1 MFKNKQKHF
10 LISVLLMILFL
21 AASGTAF
28 SADLNETS
36 EVPEVSVCKDNLENS
51 QNDVVGS
58 SEITL
63 NGGKFSDIQKAI
75 DNVGDG
81 GTIHL
86 NGYYSAQNNDSVI
99 YVNKNIRIAGG
110 LDTVLDGKN
119 ISCIFS
125 IQKTGSNCQISNL
138 KFVNGMD
145 VHGGA
150 MIILGKNVVV
160 ENSVFENNYANHSGG
175 AIYVLSIFNDSG
187 RYPEE
192 GENLIIKNCN
202 FTNNFAQ
209 VAAGA
214 IGVYGNN
221 TQVIGCNFVSNKVK
235 PATNHKS
242 YGGAIQIGR
251 DEYNL
256 CSYVVNCNFM
266 GNEAIAHDLNNS
278 HGGAGCVRAGITY
291 QNCKFINNSADQG
304 GALTYHASGI
314 IEDCVFINNSAK
326 LYGGA
331 LSTGYMDMDMD
342 LKVIN
347 CNFEQNNAP
356 YGGAVQLKGK
366 NIEIQNSVFNKNTA
380 AVNGGA
386 INIVAKTVAIGD
398 TEFNKN
404 TAHVNGGAIYIN
416 GNKTVIEDSSFMANE
431 AIPDVEK
438 LDDGLGGAI
447 YINSSSATIN
457 KNIFNNNV
465 ARNGSAIYYD
475 KSGLNCIISDN
486 AMAENQAWVYAL
498 PVYAKSIY
506 YGEDCEVSATLFG
519 GNNIAK
525 YNDLFVSN
533 AIYNNAKQDK
543 IKVNGETP
551 ILGAVDN
558 GKLYQ
563 DSREYNMDIL
573 LTVTHE
579 DGSVAFNKTLKSD
592 FKGQVSNILKN
603 LKPGR
608 YKISA
613 THFEDTYYKYIANVT
628 YFSVFPKA
636 DLQLNKSSNLIDANY
651 GDIVIWTLKITNNGP
666 NVGTGIRLKDLI
678 SDGLIILSC
687 DDENYDKKTG
697 ILNIDSLNIGE
708 SKIINIKTLVNKTGT
723 FINEASVSG
732 NEYDWDLKNNNDSAG
747 INVNPSADLAVEI
760 LVNDTN
766 PKFNSLVKWTLRV
779 NNNGPDEATGVVVVC
794 DLLSKDLIYL
804 SSTGN
809 YDVKSGLWNIGTL
822 EMGKSVS
829 IDIVTLV
836 NKTGKITND
845 ANVSG
850 REYDWNLS
858 NNYDNKSIDVDV
870 CADLAIEKLVN
881 DTAPKFNSL
890 VEWTLRV
897 TNNGPDTATGVVVCD
912 ILPEGLISID
922 KSFNGTWNVGKLL
935 NNQTKELTII
945 CLVNKTGKLVN
956 IADIA
961 GNEYDCN
968 LTNNIINKS
977 IEVASSADL
986 FVKKYVNNTAPDFG
1000 EIIKWSVVVSNN
1012 GPDIAT
1018 NVQVNDLLDDG
1029 LIFVKSSSTKGS
1041 YDAKSGIWAVDSL
1054 APETDETLNIYCKVN
1069 KIGKILNF
1077 VSVNSTQY
1085 DWNESNNHDNESV
1098 NAVKIAD
1105 LSVIKLINNSNPNYN
1120 DLIKWTIIVSNNGP
1134 NMATGV
1140 IVNDLLPKSVEYISS
1155 YLSKGFYNPVNGI
1168 WDVGN
1173 LNAGEKLQ
1181 LNIVSKIVKT
1191 GDITNVVN
1199 VKGNEKDSNLTNN
1212 HFEKSVHVKA
1222 AADLSIEKS
1231 VSKQEVNIN
1240 DLIEYVIEIINNGP
1254 DSAENIKVSELLNPN
1269 LKVISFESTKGNFN
1283 NTNNVL
1289 TIDSL
1294 VDGEKVRLTIN
1305 AAANVCGNFEN
1316 KVAVSSDT
1324 FDYDKSNNH
1333 DGASVFVSENTTEK
1347 IENPVNDTYLLVLAK
1362 NSLQKSMISKL
1373 ENLTHLQSLT
1383 SIELPKTG
1391 LPIVLLLLVSMISI
1405 GFLPIKI
1412 SKKR

>member
-21 AASGTAF
+21 SASGTAF

-266 GNEAIAHDLNNS
+266 SNEAIAHDLNNS

-380 AVNGGA
+380 TVNGGA
-386 INIVAKTVAIGD
+386 INIVAKTVAIGG

-431 AIPDVEK
+431 AIPDVKK

-498 PVYAKSIY
+498 PIYAKSIY

-636 DLQLNKSSNLIDANY
+636 DLQLNKSSNLINANY

-678 SDGLIILSC
+678 PDGLIILSC
-687 DDENYDKKTG
+687 DDENYNKKTG
-697 ILNIDSLNIGE
+697 ILNIDSLNMGE

-779 NNNGPDEATGVVVVC
+779 TNNGPDEATGVVVC

-809 YDVKSGLWNIGTL
+809 YDLKSGLWNIETL
-822 EMGKSVS
+822 ESGKSVS

-836 NKTGKITND
+836 NKTGKIAND
-845 ANVSG
+845 ASVSG
-850 REYDWNLS
+850 KEYDWNLS
-858 NNYDNKSIDVDV
+858 NNYDNKSIAVDV
-870 CADLAIEKLVN
+870 CADLAIKKLVN
-881 DTAPKFNSL
+881 DTNPKFNSL

-968 LTNNIINKS
+968 LTNNIVNKS
-977 IEVASSADL
+977 IEVAQSADL
-986 FVKKYVNNTAPDFG
+986 FVKKYVNNTSPDFG

-1029 LIFVKSSSTKGS
+1029 LIFVKSSSTKGN
-1041 YDAKSGIWAVDSL
+1041 YDVKSGIWTIDSL

-1120 DLIKWTIIVSNNGP
+1120 DLIKWTIIVSNKGP

-1212 HFEKSVHVKA
+1212 HFEKSVHVKP

-1240 DLIEYVIEIINNGP
+1240 DLIEYVIEITNNGP

-1294 VDGEKVRLTIN
+1294 VNGEKVRLTIN
-1305 AAANVCGNFEN
+1305 AAANACGKFEN

-1324 FDYDKSNNH
+1324 FDYDKSNNQ
-1333 DGASVFVSENTTEK
+1333 DGTSVFVSENTTEK

-1373 ENLTHLQSLT
+1373 ENLTHPQSLT

>member
-1 MFKNKQKHF
+1 MFKNKQKYF

-51 QNDVVGS
+51 QNDIVGS

-75 DNVGDG
+75 DDIDNG

-86 NGYYSAQNNDSVI
+86 NGYYSAQNKDSHV
-99 YVNKNIRIAGG
+99 YVNKNINIVGG
-110 LDTVLDGKN
+110 SDTVLDGKN

-138 KFVNGMD
+138 KFVNGMSG
-145 VHGGA
+145 HGGA
-150 MIILGKNVVV
+150 MIVLGKNVVIKD
-160 ENSVFENNYANHSGG
+160 SVFENNYADYAGA
-175 AIYVLSIFNDSG
+175 AIYVCSIFNDSG
-187 RYPEE
+187 KYPEE

-221 TQVIGCNFVSNKVK
+221 TKVIGCNFVSNKVK
-235 PATNHKS
+235 PTSNHEA

-256 CSYVVNCNFM
+256 CSYVVNCSFINN
-266 GNEAIAHDLNNS
+266 GAIGRNLNNS
-278 HGGAGCVRAGITY
+278 HGGAGCVRAGIIY
-291 QNCKFINNSADQG
+291 QNCKFINNSAGQG
-304 GALTYHASGI
+304 GALTYHASGS

-331 LSTGYMDMDMD
+331 LSTGYIDGDME
-342 LKVIN
+342 LIVVN

-366 NIEIQNSVFNKNTA
+366 NIEIHKSIFNKNIA
-380 AVNGGA
+380 AINGGA
-386 INIVAKTVAIGD
+386 INIIAKTVTVD
-398 TEFNKN
+398 DVEFNKN
-404 TAHVNGGAIYIN
+404 IANVNGGAIYIN
-416 GNKTVIEDSSFMANE
+416 GDKTTIVDSSFIANE
-431 AIPDVEK
+431 AIPDAKK

-498 PVYAKSIY
+498 PIYAKSIY

-608 YKISA
+608 YKVSA

-636 DLQLNKSSNLIDANY
+636 DLQLNKSSNLINANY

-678 SDGLIILSC
+678 PDGLIILSC
-687 DDENYDKKTG
+687 DDENYNKKTG
-697 ILNIDSLNIGE
+697 ILNIDSLNMGE

-760 LVNDTN
+760 LVNDTT

-779 NNNGPDEATGVVVVC
+779 TNNGPDEATGVVVC

-822 EMGKSVS
+822 ERGKSVS

-836 NKTGKITND
+836 NKTGKIAND
-845 ANVSG
+845 ASVSG
-850 REYDWNLS
+850 REYDWNLT
-858 NNYDNKSIDVDV
+858 NNYDNQSIDVEV

-881 DTAPKFNSL
+881 DTNPKFNSL

-922 KSFNGTWNVGKLL
+922 KSFNGRWNVGKLI

-968 LTNNIINKS
+968 LTNNIVNKS
-977 IEVASSADL
+977 IEVAQSADL
-986 FVKKYVNNTAPDFG
+986 FVKKYVNNTSPDFG

-1012 GPDIAT
+1012 GTDIAT

-1029 LIFVKSSSTKGS
+1029 LIFVKSSSTKGN
-1041 YDAKSGIWAVDSL
+1041 YDVKSGIWTIDSL

-1085 DWNESNNHDNESV
+1085 DWNESNNYDNKSV
-1098 NAVKIAD
+1098 DAVKIAD

-1140 IVNDLLPKSVEYISS
+1140 IVDDLLPKSVEYISS

-1212 HFEKSVHVKA
+1212 HFEKSVHVKP

-1240 DLIEYVIEIINNGP
+1240 DLIEYVIEITNNGP

-1294 VDGEKVRLTIN
+1294 VNGEKVRLTIN
-1305 AAANVCGNFEN
+1305 AAANACGKFEN

-1324 FDYDKSNNH
+1324 FDYDKSNNQ
-1333 DGASVFVSENTTEK
+1333 DGTSVFVSENTTEK
-1347 IENPVNDTYLLVLAK
+1347 IEDPVNDTYLLVLAK
-1362 NSLQKSMISKL
+1362 NSLQKSMVSKL
-1373 ENLTHLQSLT
+1373 KNLTHPQSLT

>member
-256 CSYVVNCNFM
+256 CSYVVNCNFI

-380 AVNGGA
+380 TVNGGA
-386 INIVAKTVAIGD
+386 INIVAKTVAIGG

-431 AIPDVEK
+431 AIPDVKK

-498 PVYAKSIY
+498 PIYAKSIY

-579 DGSVAFNKTLKSD
+579 DGSVVFNKTLKSD

-697 ILNIDSLNIGE
+697 ILNIDSLNMGE

-779 NNNGPDEATGVVVVC
+779 TNNGPDEATGVVVC

-922 KSFNGTWNVGKLL
+922 KSFNGIWNVGKLL

-945 CLVNKTGKLVN
+945 CLVNKTEKLVN

-1041 YDAKSGIWAVDSL
+1041 YDAKSGIWTIDSL

-1098 NAVKIAD
+1098 DTVKIAD

-1212 HFEKSVHVKA
+1212 HFEKSVHVKP
-1222 AADLSIEKS
+1222 AADLSVEKS

-1316 KVAVSSDT
+1316 KVVVSSDT

-1333 DGASVFVSENTTEK
+1333 DGTSVFVSENTTEK
-1347 IENPVNDTYLLVLAK
+1347 IENPVNDAYLLVLAK

-1373 ENLTHLQSLT
+1373 ENLTHPQSLT

>member
-1 MFKNKQKHF
+1 MFKNKQKYF

-51 QNDVVGS
+51 QNDIVES

-81 GTIHL
+81 GTIYL

-160 ENSVFENNYANHSGG
+160 ENSVFENNCANHSGG
-175 AIYVLSIFNDSG
+175 AIYVLSIFNDSD

-256 CSYVVNCNFM
+256 CSYVVNCNFI

-431 AIPDVEK
+431 AIPDVKK

-579 DGSVAFNKTLKSD
+579 DGSVVFNKTLKSD

-678 SDGLIILSC
+678 PDGLIILSC

-697 ILNIDSLNIGE
+697 ILNIDSLNMGE

-779 NNNGPDEATGVVVVC
+779 TNNGPDEATGVVVC

-912 ILPEGLISID
+912 ILPEELISID

-945 CLVNKTGKLVN
+945 CLVNKIGKLVN

-968 LTNNIINKS
+968 LTNNIVNKS
-977 IEVASSADL
+977 IEVAQSADL
-986 FVKKYVNNTAPDFG
+986 FVKKYVNNTSPDFG

-1029 LIFVKSSSTKGS
+1029 LIFVKSSSTKGN
-1041 YDAKSGIWAVDSL
+1041 YDVKSGIWTIDSL
-1054 APETDETLNIYCKVN
+1054 APETDETLDIYCKVN

-1120 DLIKWTIIVSNNGP
+1120 DLIKWTIIVSNKGP

-1173 LNAGEKLQ
+1173 LNVGEKLQ

-1212 HFEKSVHVKA
+1212 HFEKSVHVKP

-1240 DLIEYVIEIINNGP
+1240 DLIEYVIEITNNGP

-1294 VDGEKVRLTIN
+1294 VNGEKVRLTIN
-1305 AAANVCGNFEN
+1305 AAANACGKFEN

-1324 FDYDKSNNH
+1324 FDYDKSNNQ
-1333 DGASVFVSENTTEK
+1333 DGTSVFVSENTTEK

>member
-1 MFKNKQKHF
+1 MFKNKQKYF

-28 SADLNETS
+28 GADLNENL

-51 QNDVVGS
+51 QNDIVGS

-75 DNVGDG
+75 DDIDNG

-86 NGYYSAQNNDSVI
+86 NGYYSAQNKDSHV
-99 YVNKNIRIAGG
+99 YVNKNINIVGG
-110 LDTVLDGKN
+110 SDTVLDGKN

-138 KFVNGMD
+138 KFVNGMSG
-145 VHGGA
+145 HGGA
-150 MIILGKNVVV
+150 MIVLGKNVVIKD
-160 ENSVFENNYANHSGG
+160 SVFENNYADYAGA
-175 AIYVLSIFNDSG
+175 AIYVCSIFNDSG
-187 RYPEE
+187 KYPEE

-221 TQVIGCNFVSNKVK
+221 TKVIGCNFVSNKVK
-235 PATNHKS
+235 PTSNHEA

-256 CSYVVNCNFM
+256 CSYVVNCSFINN
-266 GNEAIAHDLNNS
+266 GAIGRNLNNS
-278 HGGAGCVRAGITY
+278 HGGAGCVRAGIIY
-291 QNCKFINNSADQG
+291 QNCKFINNSAGQG
-304 GALTYHASGI
+304 GALTYHASGS

-331 LSTGYMDMDMD
+331 LSTGYIDGDME
-342 LKVIN
+342 LIVVN

-366 NIEIQNSVFNKNTA
+366 NIEIHKSIFNKNIA
-380 AVNGGA
+380 AINGGA
-386 INIVAKTVAIGD
+386 INIIAKTVTVD
-398 TEFNKN
+398 DVEFNKN
-404 TAHVNGGAIYIN
+404 IANVNGGAIYIN
-416 GNKTVIEDSSFMANE
+416 GDKTTIVDSSFIANE
-431 AIPDVEK
+431 AIPDVKK

-447 YINSSSATIN
+447 YVNSSSATIN
-457 KNIFNNNV
+457 KNIFNNNI

-475 KSGLNCIISDN
+475 KSGLNCVISDN

-498 PVYAKSIY
+498 PICAKNIY
-506 YGEDCEVSATLFG
+506 YGDDCEVSATIFG

-592 FKGQVSNILKN
+592 FKGYVSNILKN

-608 YKISA
+608 YKVSA
-613 THFEDTYYKYIANVT
+613 THFEDTYYKYITNVT
-628 YFSVFPKA
+628 YFSVYPKA
-636 DLQLNKSSNLIDANY
+636 DLQLNKSSNGIDVNY
-651 GDIVIWTLKITNNGP
+651 GDVVIWTLKITNNGP
-666 NVGTGIRLKDLI
+666 NIGTGIRLKDLI
-678 SDGLIILSC
+678 SEGLIILSC

-732 NEYDWDLKNNNDSAG
+732 NEYDWNLKNNNDSASL
-747 INVNPSADLAVEI
+747 NVNPSADLAIEMG
-760 LVNDTN
+760 VNDTTHN
-766 PKFNSLVKWTLRV
+766 FNSLVKWTLNV
-779 NNNGPDEATGVVVVC
+779 TNNGPDNATDVVVC

-822 EMGKSVS
+822 ERGKSVS

-836 NKTGKITND
+836 NKTGKIAND
-845 ANVSG
+845 ASVSG
-850 REYDWNLS
+850 REYDWNLT
-858 NNYDNKSIDVDV
+858 NNYDNQSIDVEV

-881 DTAPKFNSL
+881 DTNPKFNSL

-968 LTNNIINKS
+968 LTNNIVNKS

-1041 YDAKSGIWAVDSL
+1041 YDAKSGIWTIDSL

-1085 DWNESNNHDNESV
+1085 DWNESNNQDNESV

-1212 HFEKSVHVKA
+1212 HFEKSVHVKP

-1240 DLIEYVIEIINNGP
+1240 DLIEYVIEITNNGP

-1373 ENLTHLQSLT
+1373 ENLTHPQSLT

>member
-1 MFKNKQKHF
+1 MFKNKQKYF

-51 QNDVVGS
+51 QNNVVGS

-81 GTIHL
+81 GTIYL

-150 MIILGKNVVV
+150 MIILGRNVVV

-221 TQVIGCNFVSNKVK
+221 THVIGCNFVSNKVK

-256 CSYVVNCNFM
+256 CSYVVNCNFI

-431 AIPDVEK
+431 AIPDVKK

-579 DGSVAFNKTLKSD
+579 DGSVVFNKTLKSD

-636 DLQLNKSSNLIDANY
+636 DLQLNKSSNLINANY

-678 SDGLIILSC
+678 PNGLIILSC
-687 DDENYDKKTG
+687 DDENYNKKTG
-697 ILNIDSLNIGE
+697 ILNIDSLNMGE

-779 NNNGPDEATGVVVVC
+779 TNNGPDEATGVVVC

-870 CADLAIEKLVN
+870 CADLAIKKLVN
-881 DTAPKFNSL
+881 DTNPKFNSL

-968 LTNNIINKS
+968 LTNNIVNKS
-977 IEVASSADL
+977 IEVAQSADL
-986 FVKKYVNNTAPDFG
+986 FVKKYVNNTSPDFG

-1018 NVQVNDLLDDG
+1018 NVRVNDLLDDG

-1041 YDAKSGIWAVDSL
+1041 YDAKSGIWAIDSL

-1098 NAVKIAD
+1098 DAVKIAD

-1212 HFEKSVHVKA
+1212 HFEKSVHVKP

-1240 DLIEYVIEIINNGP
+1240 DLIEYVIEITNNGP

-1305 AAANVCGNFEN
+1305 AATNVCGNFEN
-1316 KVAVSSDT
+1316 NVAVSSDT
-1324 FDYDKSNNH
+1324 FDYDKSNNQ
-1333 DGASVFVSENTTEK
+1333 DGTSVFVSENTTEK
-1347 IENPVNDTYLLVLAK
+1347 IENPVNDTYILVLAK

-1373 ENLTHLQSLT
+1373 ENLTHPQSLT

>member
-1 MFKNKQKHF
+1 MFKNKQKYF

-380 AVNGGA
+380 TVNGGA
-386 INIVAKTVAIGD
+386 INIVAKTVAIGG

-431 AIPDVEK
+431 AIPDVKK

-498 PVYAKSIY
+498 PIYAKSIY

-608 YKISA
+608 YRISA

-636 DLQLNKSSNLIDANY
+636 DLQLNKSSNLINANY

-678 SDGLIILSC
+678 PDGLIILSC
-687 DDENYDKKTG
+687 DDENYNKKTG
-697 ILNIDSLNIGE
+697 ILNIDSLNMGE

-732 NEYDWDLKNNNDSAG
+732 KEYDWDLKNNNDSASL
-747 INVNPSADLAVEI
+747 NVNPSADLAVEI

-779 NNNGPDEATGVVVVC
+779 TNDGPDEATGVVVC

-809 YDVKSGLWNIGTL
+809 YDVRSGLWNIGTL
-822 EMGKSVS
+822 ERGKSVS

-836 NKTGKITND
+836 NKTGKIAND
-845 ANVSG
+845 ASVSG
-850 REYDWNLS
+850 KEYDWNLT
-858 NNYDNKSIDVDV
+858 NNYDNQSIDVEV

-881 DTAPKFNSL
+881 DTNPKFNSL

-922 KSFNGTWNVGKLL
+922 KSFNGRWNVGKLI

-968 LTNNIINKS
+968 LTNNIVNKS
-977 IEVASSADL
+977 IEVAQSADL
-986 FVKKYVNNTAPDFG
+986 FVKKYVNNTSPDFG

-1029 LIFVKSSSTKGS
+1029 LIFVKSSSTKGN
-1041 YDAKSGIWAVDSL
+1041 YDVKSGIWTIDSL

-1098 NAVKIAD
+1098 DAVKIAD

-1212 HFEKSVHVKA
+1212 HFEKSVHVKP

-1305 AAANVCGNFEN
+1305 AAANVCGKFEN

-1324 FDYDKSNNH
+1324 FDYDKSNNQ
-1333 DGASVFVSENTTEK
+1333 DGTSVFVSENTTEK

-1373 ENLTHLQSLT
+1373 ENLTHPQSLT

>member
-380 AVNGGA
+380 TVNGGA
-386 INIVAKTVAIGD
+386 INIVAKTVAIGG

-431 AIPDVEK
+431 AIPDVKK

-498 PVYAKSIY
+498 PIYAKSIY

-608 YKISA
+608 YRISA

-636 DLQLNKSSNLIDANY
+636 DLQLNKSSNLINANY

-678 SDGLIILSC
+678 PDGLIILSC
-687 DDENYDKKTG
+687 DDENYNKKTG
-697 ILNIDSLNIGE
+697 ILNIDSLNMGE

-779 NNNGPDEATGVVVVC
+779 TNNGPDEATGVVVC

-822 EMGKSVS
+822 ERGKSVS

-836 NKTGKITND
+836 NKTGKIAND
-845 ANVSG
+845 ASVSG
-850 REYDWNLS
+850 KEYDWNLS
-858 NNYDNKSIDVDV
+858 NNYDNKSIAVDV
-870 CADLAIEKLVN
+870 CADLAIKKLVN
-881 DTAPKFNSL
+881 DTNPKFNSL

-922 KSFNGTWNVGKLL
+922 KSFNGTWNVGKLF

-968 LTNNIINKS
+968 LTNNIVNKS
-977 IEVASSADL
+977 IEVAQSADL
-986 FVKKYVNNTAPDFG
+986 FVKKYVNNTSPDFG

-1029 LIFVKSSSTKGS
+1029 LIFVKSSSTKGN
-1041 YDAKSGIWAVDSL
+1041 YDVKSGIWTIDSL

-1212 HFEKSVHVKA
+1212 HFKKSVHVKP

-1240 DLIEYVIEIINNGP
+1240 DLIEYVIEITNNGP

-1294 VDGEKVRLTIN
+1294 VNGEKVRLTIN
-1305 AAANVCGNFEN
+1305 AAANVCGKFEN

-1324 FDYDKSNNH
+1324 FDYDKSNNQ
-1333 DGASVFVSENTTEK
+1333 DGTSVFVSENTTEK

-1373 ENLTHLQSLT
+1373 ENLTHPQSLT

>member
-356 YGGAVQLKGK
+356 YGGAVHLKGK

-386 INIVAKTVAIGD
+386 INIVAKTVAIGG

-431 AIPDVEK
+431 AIPDVKK

-498 PVYAKSIY
+498 PIYVKSIY

-636 DLQLNKSSNLIDANY
+636 DLQLNKSSNLINANY

-678 SDGLIILSC
+678 PDGLIILSC
-687 DDENYDKKTG
+687 DDENYNKKTG
-697 ILNIDSLNIGE
+697 ILNIDSLNMGE

-779 NNNGPDEATGVVVVC
+779 TNNGPDEATGVVVC

-809 YDVKSGLWNIGTL
+809 YDVKSGLWNIETL
-822 EMGKSVS
+822 ESGKSVS

-836 NKTGKITND
+836 NKTGKIAND
-845 ANVSG
+845 ASVSG
-850 REYDWNLS
+850 KEYDWNLS
-858 NNYDNKSIDVDV
+858 NNYDNKSIAVDV
-870 CADLAIEKLVN
+870 CADLAIKKLVN
-881 DTAPKFNSL
+881 DTNPKFNSL

-968 LTNNIINKS
+968 LTNNIVNKS
-977 IEVASSADL
+977 IEVAQSADL
-986 FVKKYVNNTAPDFG
+986 FVKKYVNNTSPDFG

-1029 LIFVKSSSTKGS
+1029 LIFVKSSSTKGN
-1041 YDAKSGIWAVDSL
+1041 YDVKSGIWTIDSL

-1134 NMATGV
+1134 NMANGV
-1140 IVNDLLPKSVEYISS
+1140 IVDDLLPKSVEYISS

-1212 HFEKSVHVKA
+1212 HFKKSVHVKP

-1240 DLIEYVIEIINNGP
+1240 DLIEYVIEITNNGP

-1294 VDGEKVRLTIN
+1294 AYGEKVRLTIN
-1305 AAANVCGNFEN
+1305 AAANVWGKFEN

-1324 FDYDKSNNH
+1324 FDYDKSNNQ
-1333 DGASVFVSENTTEK
+1333 DGTSVFVSENTTEK

-1362 NSLQKSMISKL
+1362 NSLQKSMVSKL
-1373 ENLTHLQSLT
+1373 ENLTYPQSLT

>member
-380 AVNGGA
+380 TVNGGA
-386 INIVAKTVAIGD
+386 INIVAKTVAIGG

-431 AIPDVEK
+431 AIPDVKK

-498 PVYAKSIY
+498 PIYAKSIY

-636 DLQLNKSSNLIDANY
+636 DLQLNKSSNLINANY

-678 SDGLIILSC
+678 PVGLIILSC
-687 DDENYDKKTG
+687 DDENYNKKTG
-697 ILNIDSLNIGE
+697 ILNIDSLNMGE

-779 NNNGPDEATGVVVVC
+779 TNNGPDEATGVVVC

-881 DTAPKFNSL
+881 DTTPKFNSL

-968 LTNNIINKS
+968 LTNNIVNKS

-1018 NVQVNDLLDDG
+1018 NVRVNDLLDDG

-1041 YDAKSGIWAVDSL
+1041 YDAKSGIWTIDSL

-1098 NAVKIAD
+1098 DTVKIAD

-1212 HFEKSVHVKA
+1212 HFEKSVHVKP

-1240 DLIEYVIEIINNGP
+1240 DLIEYVIEITNNGP

-1294 VDGEKVRLTIN
+1294 AYGEKVRLTIN
-1305 AAANVCGNFEN
+1305 AAANACGKFEN

-1324 FDYDKSNNH
+1324 FDYDKSNNQ
-1333 DGASVFVSENTTEK
+1333 DGTSVFVSENTTEK

>member
-1 MFKNKQKHF
+1 MFKNKQKYF

-51 QNDVVGS
+51 QNDIVGS

-75 DNVGDG
+75 DDIDNG

-86 NGYYSAQNNDSVI
+86 NGYYSAQNKDSHV
-99 YVNKNIRIAGG
+99 YVNKNINIVGG
-110 LDTVLDGKN
+110 SDTVLDGKN

-138 KFVNGMD
+138 KFVNGMSG
-145 VHGGA
+145 HGGA
-150 MIILGKNVVV
+150 MIVLGKNVVIKD
-160 ENSVFENNYANHSGG
+160 SVFENNYADYAGA
-175 AIYVLSIFNDSG
+175 AIYVCSIFNDSG
-187 RYPEE
+187 KYPEE

-221 TQVIGCNFVSNKVK
+221 TKVIGCNFVSNKVK
-235 PATNHKS
+235 PTSNHEA

-256 CSYVVNCNFM
+256 CSYVVNCSFINN
-266 GNEAIAHDLNNS
+266 GAIGRNLNNS
-278 HGGAGCVRAGITY
+278 HGGAGCVRAGIIY
-291 QNCKFINNSADQG
+291 QNCKFINNSAGQG
-304 GALTYHASGI
+304 GALTYHASGS

-331 LSTGYMDMDMD
+331 LSTGYIDGDME
-342 LKVIN
+342 LIVVN

-366 NIEIQNSVFNKNTA
+366 NIEIHKSIFNKNIA
-380 AVNGGA
+380 AINGGA
-386 INIVAKTVAIGD
+386 INIIAKTVTVD
-398 TEFNKN
+398 DVEFNKN
-404 TAHVNGGAIYIN
+404 IANVNGGAIYIN
-416 GNKTVIEDSSFMANE
+416 GDKTTIVDSSFIANE
-431 AIPDVEK
+431 AIPDAKK

-475 KSGLNCIISDN
+475 KSGLNCIISGN

-498 PVYAKSIY
+498 PIYAKSIY

-636 DLQLNKSSNLIDANY
+636 DLQLNKSSNLINANY

-678 SDGLIILSC
+678 PDGLIILSC

-779 NNNGPDEATGVVVVC
+779 TNNGPDEATGVVVC

-804 SSTGN
+804 SSTEN
-809 YDVKSGLWNIGTL
+809 YDVKSGLWNIETL
-822 EMGKSVS
+822 ESGKSVS

-836 NKTGKITND
+836 NKTGKIAND
-845 ANVSG
+845 ASVSG
-850 REYDWNLS
+850 KEYDWNLS
-858 NNYDNKSIDVDV
+858 NNYDNKFIAVDV
-870 CADLAIEKLVN
+870 CADLAIKKLVN
-881 DTAPKFNSL
+881 DTNPKFNSL

-968 LTNNIINKS
+968 LTNNIVNKS
-977 IEVASSADL
+977 IEVAQSADL

-1029 LIFVKSSSTKGS
+1029 LIFVKSSSTKGN
-1041 YDAKSGIWAVDSL
+1041 YDVKSGIWTIDSL

-1140 IVNDLLPKSVEYISS
+1140 TVNDLLPKSVEYISS
-1155 YLSKGFYNPVNGI
+1155 YLSKGFYNLVNGI

-1240 DLIEYVIEIINNGP
+1240 DLIEYVIEITNNGP

-1294 VDGEKVRLTIN
+1294 AYGEKVRLTIN
-1305 AAANVCGNFEN
+1305 AAANACGKFEN

-1324 FDYDKSNNH
+1324 FDYDKSNNQ
-1333 DGASVFVSENTTEK
+1333 DGTSVFVSENTTEK

-1362 NSLQKSMISKL
+1362 NSLQKSMVSKL
-1373 ENLTHLQSLT
+1373 ENLTHPQSLT
-1383 SIELPKTG
+1383 TIELPKTG

>member
-380 AVNGGA
+380 TVNGGA
-386 INIVAKTVAIGD
+386 INIVAKTVAIGG

-431 AIPDVEK
+431 AIPDVKK

-498 PVYAKSIY
+498 PIYAKSIY

-608 YKISA
+608 YRISA

-636 DLQLNKSSNLIDANY
+636 DLQLNKSSNLINANY

-678 SDGLIILSC
+678 PDGLIILSC
-687 DDENYDKKTG
+687 DDENYNKKTG
-697 ILNIDSLNIGE
+697 ILNIDSLNMGE

-779 NNNGPDEATGVVVVC
+779 TNNGPDEATGVVVC

-809 YDVKSGLWNIGTL
+809 YDVKSGLWNIETL
-822 EMGKSVS
+822 ESGKSVS

-836 NKTGKITND
+836 NKTGKIAND
-845 ANVSG
+845 ASVSG
-850 REYDWNLS
+850 KEYDWNLS
-858 NNYDNKSIDVDV
+858 NNYDNKSIAVDV
-870 CADLAIEKLVN
+870 CADLAIKKLVN
-881 DTAPKFNSL
+881 DTNPKFNSL

-922 KSFNGTWNVGKLL
+922 KSFNGTWNVGKLF

-968 LTNNIINKS
+968 LTNNIVNKS
-977 IEVASSADL
+977 IEVAQSADL
-986 FVKKYVNNTAPDFG
+986 FVKKYVNNTSPDFG

-1029 LIFVKSSSTKGS
+1029 LIFVKSSSTKGN
-1041 YDAKSGIWAVDSL
+1041 YDVKSGIWTIDSL

-1098 NAVKIAD
+1098 DAVKIAD

-1120 DLIKWTIIVSNNGP
+1120 DLIKWTIFVSNNGP

-1212 HFEKSVHVKA
+1212 HFEKSVHVKP

-1305 AAANVCGNFEN
+1305 AAANAWGKFEN

-1324 FDYDKSNNH
+1324 FDYDKSNNQ
-1333 DGASVFVSENTTEK
+1333 DGTSVFVSENTTEK

-1373 ENLTHLQSLT
+1373 ENLTHPQSLT

>member
-1 MFKNKQKHF
+1 MFKNKQKYF

-51 QNDVVGS
+51 QNNIVGS

-81 GTIHL
+81 GTIYL

-99 YVNKNIRIAGG
+99 YVNKNIRIAGS

-256 CSYVVNCNFM
+256 CSYVVNCNFI

-431 AIPDVEK
+431 AIPDVKK

-579 DGSVAFNKTLKSD
+579 DGSVVFNKTLKSD

-678 SDGLIILSC
+678 PDGLIILSC

-779 NNNGPDEATGVVVVC
+779 TNNGPDEATGVVVC

-822 EMGKSVS
+822 EVGKSVS

-836 NKTGKITND
+836 NKTGKIAND

-858 NNYDNKSIDVDV
+858 NNYDNKSIDVEV
-870 CADLAIEKLVN
+870 CADLAVEKLVN

-968 LTNNIINKS
+968 LTNN
-977 IEVASSADL
+977 
-986 FVKKYVNNTAPDFG
+986 
-1000 EIIKWSVVVSNN
+1000 
-1012 GPDIAT
+1012 
-1018 NVQVNDLLDDG
+1018 
-1029 LIFVKSSSTKGS
+1029 
-1041 YDAKSGIWAVDSL
+1041 
-1054 APETDETLNIYCKVN
+1054 
-1069 KIGKILNF
+1069 
-1077 VSVNSTQY
+1077 
-1085 DWNESNNHDNESV
+1085 
-1098 NAVKIAD
+1098 
-1105 LSVIKLINNSNPNYN
+1105 
-1120 DLIKWTIIVSNNGP
+1120 
-1134 NMATGV
+1134 
-1140 IVNDLLPKSVEYISS
+1140 
-1155 YLSKGFYNPVNGI
+1155 
-1168 WDVGN
+1168 
-1173 LNAGEKLQ
+1173 
-1181 LNIVSKIVKT
+1181 
-1191 GDITNVVN
+1191 
-1199 VKGNEKDSNLTNN
+1199 
-1212 HFEKSVHVKA
+1212 HFEKSVHVKP

-1240 DLIEYVIEIINNGP
+1240 DLIEYVIEITNNGP

-1347 IENPVNDTYLLVLAK
+1347 IENPVNDTYLLVLVK

-1373 ENLTHLQSLT
+1373 ENLTHPQSLT

>member
-160 ENSVFENNYANHSGG
+160 ENSVFENNCANHSGG

-256 CSYVVNCNFM
+256 CSYVVNCNFI

-431 AIPDVEK
+431 AIPDVKK

-498 PVYAKSIY
+498 PIYAKSIY

-678 SDGLIILSC
+678 PDGLIILSC

-779 NNNGPDEATGVVVVC
+779 TNNGPDEATGVVVC

-822 EMGKSVS
+822 EVGKSVS

-1041 YDAKSGIWAVDSL
+1041 YDAKSGIWAIDSL

-1212 HFEKSVHVKA
+1212 HFEKSVHVKP

>member
-266 GNEAIAHDLNNS
+266 GNEAIAYDLNNS

-380 AVNGGA
+380 TVNGGA
-386 INIVAKTVAIGD
+386 INIVAKTVAIGG

-431 AIPDVEK
+431 AIPDVKK

-498 PVYAKSIY
+498 PIYAKSIY

-636 DLQLNKSSNLIDANY
+636 DLQLNKSSNLINANY

-678 SDGLIILSC
+678 PDGLIILSC
-687 DDENYDKKTG
+687 DDENYNKKTG
-697 ILNIDSLNIGE
+697 ILNIDSLNMGE

-779 NNNGPDEATGVVVVC
+779 TNNGPDEATGVVVC

-809 YDVKSGLWNIGTL
+809 YDVKSGLWNIETL
-822 EMGKSVS
+822 ESGKSVS

-836 NKTGKITND
+836 NKTGKIAND
-845 ANVSG
+845 ASVSG
-850 REYDWNLS
+850 KEYDWNLS
-858 NNYDNKSIDVDV
+858 NNYDNKSIAVDV
-870 CADLAIEKLVN
+870 CADLAIKKLVN
-881 DTAPKFNSL
+881 DTNPKFNSL

-897 TNNGPDTATGVVVCD
+897 INNGPDTATGVVVCD

-968 LTNNIINKS
+968 LTNNIVNKS
-977 IEVASSADL
+977 IEVAQSADL
-986 FVKKYVNNTAPDFG
+986 FVKKYVNNTSPDFG

-1029 LIFVKSSSTKGS
+1029 LIFVKSSSTKGN
-1041 YDAKSGIWAVDSL
+1041 YDVKSGIWTIDSL

-1120 DLIKWTIIVSNNGP
+1120 DLIKWTIIVSNKGP

-1212 HFEKSVHVKA
+1212 HFEKSVHVKP

-1240 DLIEYVIEIINNGP
+1240 DLIEYVIEITNNGP

-1294 VDGEKVRLTIN
+1294 VNGEKVRLTIN
-1305 AAANVCGNFEN
+1305 AAANACGKFEN

-1324 FDYDKSNNH
+1324 FDYDKSNNQ
-1333 DGASVFVSENTTEK
+1333 DGTSVFVSENTTEK
-1347 IENPVNDTYLLVLAK
+1347 IEDPVNDTYLLVLAK
-1362 NSLQKSMISKL
+1362 NSLQKSMVSKL
-1373 ENLTHLQSLT
+1373 ENLTHPQSLT

>member
-356 YGGAVQLKGK
+356 YGGAVHLKGK

-386 INIVAKTVAIGD
+386 INIVAKTVAIGG

-431 AIPDVEK
+431 AIPDVKK

-498 PVYAKSIY
+498 PIYVKSIY

-636 DLQLNKSSNLIDANY
+636 DLQLNKSSNLINANY

-678 SDGLIILSC
+678 PDGLIILSC
-687 DDENYDKKTG
+687 DDENYNKKTG
-697 ILNIDSLNIGE
+697 ILNIDSLNMGE
-708 SKIINIKTLVNKTGT
+708 SKIINIKTLVNNTGT

-779 NNNGPDEATGVVVVC
+779 TNNGPDEATGVVVC

-809 YDVKSGLWNIGTL
+809 YDVKSGLWNIETL
-822 EMGKSVS
+822 ESGKSVS

-836 NKTGKITND
+836 NKTGKIAND
-845 ANVSG
+845 ASVSG
-850 REYDWNLS
+850 KEYDWNLS
-858 NNYDNKSIDVDV
+858 NNYDNKSIAVDV
-870 CADLAIEKLVN
+870 CADLAIKKLVN
-881 DTAPKFNSL
+881 DTNPKFNSL

-968 LTNNIINKS
+968 LTNNIVNKS
-977 IEVASSADL
+977 IEVAQSADL
-986 FVKKYVNNTAPDFG
+986 FVKKYVNNTSPDFG

-1029 LIFVKSSSTKGS
+1029 LIFVKSSSTKGN
-1041 YDAKSGIWAVDSL
+1041 YDVKSGIWTIDLL

-1212 HFEKSVHVKA
+1212 HFEKSVHVKP

-1240 DLIEYVIEIINNGP
+1240 DLIEYVIEITNNGP

-1294 VDGEKVRLTIN
+1294 AYGEKVRLTIN
-1305 AAANVCGNFEN
+1305 AAANACGKFEN

-1324 FDYDKSNNH
+1324 FDYDKSNNQ
-1333 DGASVFVSENTTEK
+1333 DGTSVFVSENTTEK

-1362 NSLQKSMISKL
+1362 NSLQKSMVSKL
-1373 ENLTHLQSLT
+1373 ENLTHPQSLT
-1383 SIELPKTG
+1383 TIELPKTG

>member
-256 CSYVVNCNFM
+256 CSYVVNCNFI

-386 INIVAKTVAIGD
+386 INIVAKTVAIGG

-431 AIPDVEK
+431 AIPDVKK

-498 PVYAKSIY
+498 PIYAKSIY

-636 DLQLNKSSNLIDANY
+636 DLQLNKSSNLINANY

-678 SDGLIILSC
+678 PDGLIILSC
-687 DDENYDKKTG
+687 DDENYNKKTG
-697 ILNIDSLNIGE
+697 ILNIDSLNMGE

-779 NNNGPDEATGVVVVC
+779 TNNGPDEATGVVVC

-809 YDVKSGLWNIGTL
+809 YDVKSGLWNIETL
-822 EMGKSVS
+822 ESGKSVS

-836 NKTGKITND
+836 NKTGKIAND
-845 ANVSG
+845 ASVSG
-850 REYDWNLS
+850 KEYDWNLS
-858 NNYDNKSIDVDV
+858 NNYDNKSIAVDV
-870 CADLAIEKLVN
+870 CADLAIKKLVN
-881 DTAPKFNSL
+881 DTNPKFNSL

-968 LTNNIINKS
+968 LTNNIVNKS
-977 IEVASSADL
+977 IEVAQSADL
-986 FVKKYVNNTAPDFG
+986 FVKKYVNNTSPDFG

-1029 LIFVKSSSTKGS
+1029 LIFVKSSSTKGN
-1041 YDAKSGIWAVDSL
+1041 YDVKSGIWTIDSL

-1120 DLIKWTIIVSNNGP
+1120 DLIKWTIIVSNKGP

-1140 IVNDLLPKSVEYISS
+1140 TVNDLLPKSVEYISS

-1212 HFEKSVHVKA
+1212 HFEKSVHVKP

-1240 DLIEYVIEIINNGP
+1240 DLIEYVIEITNNGP

-1294 VDGEKVRLTIN
+1294 AYGEKVRLTIN
-1305 AAANVCGNFEN
+1305 AAANVWGKFEN

-1324 FDYDKSNNH
+1324 FDYDKSNNQ
-1333 DGASVFVSENTTEK
+1333 DGTSVFVSENTTEK

-1362 NSLQKSMISKL
+1362 NSLQKSMVSKL
-1373 ENLTHLQSLT
+1373 ENLTHPQSLT

>member
-1 MFKNKQKHF
+1 MFKNKQKYF

-51 QNDVVGS
+51 QNDIVES

-160 ENSVFENNYANHSGG
+160 ENSVFENNCANHSGG

-256 CSYVVNCNFM
+256 CSYVVNCNFI

-386 INIVAKTVAIGD
+386 INIVAKTVAIGG

-431 AIPDVEK
+431 AIPDVKK

-498 PVYAKSIY
+498 PIYAKSIY

-579 DGSVAFNKTLKSD
+579 DGPVAFNKTLKSD

-678 SDGLIILSC
+678 PDGLIILSC

-697 ILNIDSLNIGE
+697 ILNIDSLNMGE

-747 INVNPSADLAVEI
+747 INVNPSADLAVKI

-779 NNNGPDEATGVVVVC
+779 TNNGPDEATGVVVC

-897 TNNGPDTATGVVVCD
+897 TNKGPDTATGVVVCD

-968 LTNNIINKS
+968 LTNNIVNKS

-1018 NVQVNDLLDDG
+1018 NVRVNDLLDDW

-1041 YDAKSGIWAVDSL
+1041 YDAKSGIWTIDSL

-1173 LNAGEKLQ
+1173 LNVGEKLQ

-1212 HFEKSVHVKA
+1212 HFEKSVHVKP

-1240 DLIEYVIEIINNGP
+1240 DLIEYVIEITNNGP

-1305 AAANVCGNFEN
+1305 AVANVCGNFEN

-1373 ENLTHLQSLT
+1373 ENLTHPQSLT

>member
-1 MFKNKQKHF
+1 MFKNKQKYF

-28 SADLNETS
+28 GVDLNENL
-36 EVPEVSVCKDNLENS
+36 EVLEVSVCKDNLENS
-51 QNDVVGS
+51 QNDIVGS

-75 DNVGDG
+75 DDIDNG

-86 NGYYSAQNNDSVI
+86 NGYYSAQNKDSHV
-99 YVNKNIRIAGG
+99 YVNKNINIVGG
-110 LDTVLDGKN
+110 SDTVLDGKN

-138 KFVNGMD
+138 KFVNGMSG
-145 VHGGA
+145 HGGA
-150 MIILGKNVVV
+150 MIVLGKNVVIKD
-160 ENSVFENNYANHSGG
+160 SVFENNYADYAGA
-175 AIYVLSIFNDSG
+175 AIYVCSIFNDSG
-187 RYPEE
+187 KYPEE

-221 TQVIGCNFVSNKVK
+221 TKVIGCNFVSNKVK
-235 PATNHKS
+235 PTSNHEA

-256 CSYVVNCNFM
+256 CSYVVNCSFINN
-266 GNEAIAHDLNNS
+266 GAIGRNLNNS
-278 HGGAGCVRAGITY
+278 HGGAGCVRAGIIY
-291 QNCKFINNSADQG
+291 QNCKFINNSAGQG
-304 GALTYHASGI
+304 GALTYHASGS

-331 LSTGYMDMDMD
+331 LSTGYIDGDME
-342 LKVIN
+342 LIVVN

-366 NIEIQNSVFNKNTA
+366 NIEIHKSIFNKNIA
-380 AVNGGA
+380 AINGGA
-386 INIVAKTVAIGD
+386 INIIAKTVTVD
-398 TEFNKN
+398 DVEFNKN
-404 TAHVNGGAIYIN
+404 IANVNGGAIYIN
-416 GNKTVIEDSSFMANE
+416 GDKTTIVDSSFIANE
-431 AIPDVEK
+431 AIPDVKK

-498 PVYAKSIY
+498 PIYAKSIY

-636 DLQLNKSSNLIDANY
+636 DLQLNKSSNLINANY

-678 SDGLIILSC
+678 PDGLIILSC
-687 DDENYDKKTG
+687 DDENYNKKTG
-697 ILNIDSLNIGE
+697 ILNIDSLNMGE

-779 NNNGPDEATGVVVVC
+779 TNNGPDEATGVVVC

-809 YDVKSGLWNIGTL
+809 YDVKSGLWNIETL
-822 EMGKSVS
+822 ESGKSVS

-836 NKTGKITND
+836 NKTGKIAND
-845 ANVSG
+845 ASVSG
-850 REYDWNLS
+850 KEYDWNLT
-858 NNYDNKSIDVDV
+858 NNYDNKSIAVDV
-870 CADLAIEKLVN
+870 CADLAIKKLVN
-881 DTAPKFNSL
+881 DTNPKFNSL

-968 LTNNIINKS
+968 LTNNIVNKS
-977 IEVASSADL
+977 IEVAQSADL
-986 FVKKYVNNTAPDFG
+986 FVKKYVNNTSPDFG

-1012 GPDIAT
+1012 GPDIVT

-1029 LIFVKSSSTKGS
+1029 LIFVKSSSTKGN
-1041 YDAKSGIWAVDSL
+1041 YDVKSGIWTIDSL

-1098 NAVKIAD
+1098 DAVKIAD

-1212 HFEKSVHVKA
+1212 HFEKSVHVKP

-1240 DLIEYVIEIINNGP
+1240 DLIEYVIEITNNGP

-1294 VDGEKVRLTIN
+1294 VNGEKVRLTIN
-1305 AAANVCGNFEN
+1305 AAANACGKFEN

-1324 FDYDKSNNH
+1324 FDYDKSNNQ
-1333 DGASVFVSENTTEK
+1333 DGTSVFVSENTTEK

-1373 ENLTHLQSLT
+1373 ENLTHPQSLT

>member
-380 AVNGGA
+380 TVNGGA
-386 INIVAKTVAIGD
+386 INIVAKTVAIGG

-431 AIPDVEK
+431 AIPDVKK

-498 PVYAKSIY
+498 PIYAKSIY

-608 YKISA
+608 YRISA

-636 DLQLNKSSNLIDANY
+636 DLQLNKSSNLINANY

-678 SDGLIILSC
+678 PDGLIILSC
-687 DDENYDKKTG
+687 DDENYNKKTG
-697 ILNIDSLNIGE
+697 ILNIDSLNMGE

-779 NNNGPDEATGVVVVC
+779 TNNGPDEATGVVVC

-809 YDVKSGLWNIGTL
+809 YDVKSGLWNIETL
-822 EMGKSVS
+822 ESGKSVS

-836 NKTGKITND
+836 NKTGKIAND
-845 ANVSG
+845 ASVSG
-850 REYDWNLS
+850 KEYDWNLS
-858 NNYDNKSIDVDV
+858 NNYDNKSIAVDV
-870 CADLAIEKLVN
+870 CADLAIKKLVN
-881 DTAPKFNSL
+881 DTNPKFNSL

-922 KSFNGTWNVGKLL
+922 KSFNGTWNVGKLF

-968 LTNNIINKS
+968 LTNNIVNKS
-977 IEVASSADL
+977 IEVAQSADL
-986 FVKKYVNNTAPDFG
+986 FVKKYVNNTSPDFG

-1029 LIFVKSSSTKGS
+1029 LIFVKSSSTKGN
-1041 YDAKSGIWAVDSL
+1041 YDVKSGIWTIDSL

-1098 NAVKIAD
+1098 DAVKIAD

-1212 HFEKSVHVKA
+1212 HFEKSVHVKPA
-1222 AADLSIEKS
+1222 VDLSIEKS

-1305 AAANVCGNFEN
+1305 AAANVCGKFEN

-1324 FDYDKSNNH
+1324 FDYDKSNNQ
-1333 DGASVFVSENTTEK
+1333 DGTSVFVSENTTEK

-1373 ENLTHLQSLT
+1373 ENLTHPQSLT

>member
-21 AASGTAF
+21 AALGTAF

-51 QNDVVGS
+51 QNDIVGS

-75 DNVGDG
+75 DDIDNG

-86 NGYYSAQNNDSVI
+86 NGYYSAQNKDSHV
-99 YVNKNIRIAGG
+99 YVNKNINIVGG
-110 LDTVLDGKN
+110 SDTVLDGKN

-138 KFVNGMD
+138 KFVNGMSG
-145 VHGGA
+145 HGGA
-150 MIILGKNVVV
+150 MIVLGKNVVIKD
-160 ENSVFENNYANHSGG
+160 SVFENNYADYAGA
-175 AIYVLSIFNDSG
+175 AIYVCSIFNDSG
-187 RYPEE
+187 KYPEE

-221 TQVIGCNFVSNKVK
+221 TKVIGCNFVSNKVK
-235 PATNHKS
+235 PTSNHEA

-256 CSYVVNCNFM
+256 CSYVVNCSFINN
-266 GNEAIAHDLNNS
+266 GAIGRNLNNS
-278 HGGAGCVRAGITY
+278 HGGAGCVRAGIIY
-291 QNCKFINNSADQG
+291 QNCKFINNSAGQG
-304 GALTYHASGI
+304 GALTYHASGS

-331 LSTGYMDMDMD
+331 LSTGYIDGDME
-342 LKVIN
+342 LIVVN

-356 YGGAVQLKGK
+356 YGGAVQLNGK
-366 NIEIQNSVFNKNTA
+366 NIEIHKSIFNKNIA
-380 AVNGGA
+380 AINGGA
-386 INIVAKTVAIGD
+386 INIIAKTVTVD
-398 TEFNKN
+398 DVEFNKN
-404 TAHVNGGAIYIN
+404 IANVNGGAIYIN
-416 GNKTVIEDSSFMANE
+416 GDKTTIVDSSFIANE
-431 AIPDVEK
+431 AIPDAKK

-447 YINSSSATIN
+447 YVNSSSATIN
-457 KNIFNNNV
+457 KNIFNNNI

-475 KSGLNCIISDN
+475 KSGLNCVISDN

-498 PVYAKSIY
+498 PICAKNIY
-506 YGEDCEVSATLFG
+506 YGDDCEVSATIFG

-608 YKISA
+608 YKVSA

-636 DLQLNKSSNLIDANY
+636 DLQLNKSSNGIDVNY

-678 SDGLIILSC
+678 PDGLIILSC
-687 DDENYDKKTG
+687 DDENYNKKTG
-697 ILNIDSLNIGE
+697 ILNIDSLNMGE

-779 NNNGPDEATGVVVVC
+779 TNNGPDEATGVVVC

-809 YDVKSGLWNIGTL
+809 YDVKSELWNIGTL
-822 EMGKSVS
+822 ERGKSVS

-845 ANVSG
+845 ASVSG
-850 REYDWNLS
+850 REYDWNLT
-858 NNYDNKSIDVDV
+858 NNYDNQSIDVEV

-881 DTAPKFNSL
+881 DTNPKFNSL

-968 LTNNIINKS
+968 LTNNIVNKS
-977 IEVASSADL
+977 IEVAQSADL
-986 FVKKYVNNTAPDFG
+986 FVKKYVNNTSPDFG

-1029 LIFVKSSSTKGS
+1029 LIFVKSSSTKGN
-1041 YDAKSGIWAVDSL
+1041 YDVKSGIWTIDSL

-1077 VSVNSTQY
+1077 GSVNSTQY

-1098 NAVKIAD
+1098 NAVKIDD

-1212 HFEKSVHVKA
+1212 HFEKSVHVKPA
-1222 AADLSIEKS
+1222 VDLSIEKS

-1240 DLIEYVIEIINNGP
+1240 DLIEYVIEITNNGP

-1294 VDGEKVRLTIN
+1294 AYGEKVRLTIN
-1305 AAANVCGNFEN
+1305 AAANACGKFEN

-1324 FDYDKSNNH
+1324 FDYDKSNNQ
-1333 DGASVFVSENTTEK
+1333 DGTSVFVSENTTEK

-1362 NSLQKSMISKL
+1362 NSLQKSMVSKL
-1373 ENLTHLQSLT
+1373 ENLTHPQSLT
-1383 SIELPKTG
+1383 TIELPKTG

>member
-386 INIVAKTVAIGD
+386 INIVAKTVAIGG

-431 AIPDVEK
+431 AIPDVKK

-498 PVYAKSIY
+498 PIYAKSIY

-636 DLQLNKSSNLIDANY
+636 DLQLNKSSNLINANY

-678 SDGLIILSC
+678 PDGLIILSC
-687 DDENYDKKTG
+687 NDENYNKKTG
-697 ILNIDSLNIGE
+697 ILNIDSLNMGE

-779 NNNGPDEATGVVVVC
+779 TNNGPDEATGVVVC

-809 YDVKSGLWNIGTL
+809 YDVKSRLWNIETL
-822 EMGKSVS
+822 ESGKSVS

-836 NKTGKITND
+836 NKTGKIAND
-845 ANVSG
+845 ASVSG
-850 REYDWNLS
+850 KEYDWNLS
-858 NNYDNKSIDVDV
+858 NNYDNKSIAVDV
-870 CADLAIEKLVN
+870 CADLAIKKLVN
-881 DTAPKFNSL
+881 DTNPKFNSL

-968 LTNNIINKS
+968 LTNNIVNKS
-977 IEVASSADL
+977 IEVAQSADL
-986 FVKKYVNNTAPDFG
+986 FVKKYVNNTSPDFG

-1029 LIFVKSSSTKGS
+1029 LIFVKSSSTKGN
-1041 YDAKSGIWAVDSL
+1041 YDVKSGIWTIDSL

-1212 HFEKSVHVKA
+1212 HFKKSVHVKP

-1240 DLIEYVIEIINNGP
+1240 DLIEYVIEITNNGP

-1294 VDGEKVRLTIN
+1294 VNGEKVRLTIN
-1305 AAANVCGNFEN
+1305 AAANACGKFEN

-1324 FDYDKSNNH
+1324 FDYDKSNNQ
-1333 DGASVFVSENTTEK
+1333 DGTSVFVSENTTEK

-1373 ENLTHLQSLT
+1373 ENLTHPQSLT

>member
-51 QNDVVGS
+51 QNDVVRS

-86 NGYYSAQNNDSVI
+86 NGYYSTQNNDSVI

-386 INIVAKTVAIGD
+386 INIVAKTVAIGG

-431 AIPDVEK
+431 AIPDVKK

-498 PVYAKSIY
+498 PIYAKSIY
-506 YGEDCEVSATLFG
+506 YGEYCEVSATLFG

-636 DLQLNKSSNLIDANY
+636 DLQLNKSSNLINANY

-678 SDGLIILSC
+678 PDGLIILSC
-687 DDENYDKKTG
+687 DDENYNKKTG
-697 ILNIDSLNIGE
+697 ILNIDSLNMGE

-779 NNNGPDEATGVVVVC
+779 TNNGPDEATGVVVC

-822 EMGKSVS
+822 ESGKSVS

-836 NKTGKITND
+836 NKTGKIAND
-845 ANVSG
+845 ASVSG
-850 REYDWNLS
+850 KEYDWNLS
-858 NNYDNKSIDVDV
+858 NNYDNKSIAVDV
-870 CADLAIEKLVN
+870 CADLAIKKLVN
-881 DTAPKFNSL
+881 DTNPKFNSL

-922 KSFNGTWNVGKLL
+922 KSFNGRWNVGKLI

-968 LTNNIINKS
+968 LTNNIVNKS
-977 IEVASSADL
+977 IEVAQSADL
-986 FVKKYVNNTAPDFG
+986 FVKKYVNNTSPDFG

-1012 GPDIAT
+1012 GPDMAT

-1029 LIFVKSSSTKGS
+1029 LIFVKSSSTKGN
-1041 YDAKSGIWAVDSL
+1041 YDVKSGIWTIDSL

-1098 NAVKIAD
+1098 DAVKIAD
-1105 LSVIKLINNSNPNYN
+1105 LSVIKSINNSNPNYN

-1155 YLSKGFYNPVNGI
+1155 YLSKGFYNPVNGT

-1173 LNAGEKLQ
+1173 LNVGEKLQ

-1212 HFEKSVHVKA
+1212 HFEKSVHVKP

-1240 DLIEYVIEIINNGP
+1240 DLIEYVIEITNNGP

-1294 VDGEKVRLTIN
+1294 VNGEKVRLTIN
-1305 AAANVCGNFEN
+1305 AAANACGKFEN

-1324 FDYDKSNNH
+1324 FDYDKSNNQ
-1333 DGASVFVSENTTEK
+1333 DGTSVFVSENTTEK

-1373 ENLTHLQSLT
+1373 ENLTHPQSLT

>member
-1 MFKNKQKHF
+1 MFKNKQKYF

-51 QNDVVGS
+51 QNNVVGS

-81 GTIHL
+81 GTIYL

-256 CSYVVNCNFM
+256 CSYVVNCNFI

-431 AIPDVEK
+431 AIPDVKK

-475 KSGLNCIISDN
+475 KSGFNCVISDN

-506 YGEDCEVSATLFG
+506 YGEDCEVSATIFG

-678 SDGLIILSC
+678 PDGLIILSC

-779 NNNGPDEATGVVVVC
+779 TNNGPDEATGVVVC

-1041 YDAKSGIWAVDSL
+1041 YDAKSGIWAIDSL

-1212 HFEKSVHVKA
+1212 HFEKSVHVKPA
-1222 AADLSIEKS
+1222 VDLSIEKS

-1240 DLIEYVIEIINNGP
+1240 DLIEYVIEITNNGP

-1294 VDGEKVRLTIN
+1294 AYGEKVRLTIN

-1324 FDYDKSNNH
+1324 FDYDKSNNQ
-1333 DGASVFVSENTTEK
+1333 DGTSVFVSENTTEK

-1362 NSLQKSMISKL
+1362 NSLQKSMVSKL
-1373 ENLTHLQSLT
+1373 ENLTHPQSLT

>member
-380 AVNGGA
+380 TVNGGA
-386 INIVAKTVAIGD
+386 INIVAKTVAIGG

-431 AIPDVEK
+431 AIPDVKK

-498 PVYAKSIY
+498 PIYAKSIY

-608 YKISA
+608 YRISA

-636 DLQLNKSSNLIDANY
+636 DLQLNKSSNLINANY

-678 SDGLIILSC
+678 PDGLIILSC
-687 DDENYDKKTG
+687 DDENYNKKTG
-697 ILNIDSLNIGE
+697 ILNIDSLNMGE

-779 NNNGPDEATGVVVVC
+779 TNNGPDEATGVVVC

-809 YDVKSGLWNIGTL
+809 YDVKSGLWNIETL
-822 EMGKSVS
+822 ESGKSVS

-836 NKTGKITND
+836 NKTGKIAND
-845 ANVSG
+845 ASVSG
-850 REYDWNLS
+850 KEYDWNLS
-858 NNYDNKSIDVDV
+858 NNYDNNSIAVDV
-870 CADLAIEKLVN
+870 CADLAIKKLVN
-881 DTAPKFNSL
+881 DTNPKFNSL

-922 KSFNGTWNVGKLL
+922 KSFNGTWNVGKLF

-968 LTNNIINKS
+968 LTNNIVNKS
-977 IEVASSADL
+977 IEVAQSADL
-986 FVKKYVNNTAPDFG
+986 FVKKYVNNTSPDFG

-1029 LIFVKSSSTKGS
+1029 LIFVKSSSTKGN
-1041 YDAKSGIWAVDSL
+1041 YDVKSGIWTIDSL

-1098 NAVKIAD
+1098 DAVKIAD

-1120 DLIKWTIIVSNNGP
+1120 DLIKWTIFVSNNGP

-1212 HFEKSVHVKA
+1212 HFEKSVHVKP

-1305 AAANVCGNFEN
+1305 AAANVCGKFEN

-1324 FDYDKSNNH
+1324 FDYDKSNNQ
-1333 DGASVFVSENTTEK
+1333 DGTSVFVSENTTEK

-1373 ENLTHLQSLT
+1373 ENLTHPQSLT

>member
-1 MFKNKQKHF
+1 MFKNKQKYF

-51 QNDVVGS
+51 QNNVVGS

-81 GTIHL
+81 GTIYL

-256 CSYVVNCNFM
+256 CSYVVNCNFI

-431 AIPDVEK
+431 AIPDVKK

-498 PVYAKSIY
+498 PIYAKSIY

-579 DGSVAFNKTLKSD
+579 DGSVVFNKTLKSD

-678 SDGLIILSC
+678 HDGLIILSC
-687 DDENYDKKTG
+687 DDENYNKKTG
-697 ILNIDSLNIGE
+697 ILNIDSLNMGE

-747 INVNPSADLAVEI
+747 INVNPSADLAVKI

-779 NNNGPDEATGVVVVC
+779 TNNGPDEATGVVVC

-809 YDVKSGLWNIGTL
+809 YDVKSGLWNIETL
-822 EMGKSVS
+822 ESGKSVS

-836 NKTGKITND
+836 NKTGKIAND
-845 ANVSG
+845 ASVSG
-850 REYDWNLS
+850 KEYDWNLS
-858 NNYDNKSIDVDV
+858 NNYDNKSIAVDV
-870 CADLAIEKLVN
+870 CADLAIKKLVN
-881 DTAPKFNSL
+881 DTNPKFNSL

-968 LTNNIINKS
+968 LTNNIVNKS
-977 IEVASSADL
+977 IEVAQSADL
-986 FVKKYVNNTAPDFG
+986 FVKKYVNNTSPDFG

-1029 LIFVKSSSTKGS
+1029 LIFVKSSSTKGN
-1041 YDAKSGIWAVDSL
+1041 YDVKSGIWTIDSL

-1173 LNAGEKLQ
+1173 LNVGEKLQ

-1212 HFEKSVHVKA
+1212 HFKKSVHVKP

-1240 DLIEYVIEIINNGP
+1240 DLIEYVIEITNNGP

-1294 VDGEKVRLTIN
+1294 MNGEKVRLTIN
-1305 AAANVCGNFEN
+1305 AAANVWGKFEN

-1324 FDYDKSNNH
+1324 FDYDKSNNQ
-1333 DGASVFVSENTTEK
+1333 DGTSVFVSENTTEK

-1362 NSLQKSMISKL
+1362 NSLQKSMVSKL
-1373 ENLTHLQSLT
+1373 ENLTHPQSLT
-1383 SIELPKTG
+1383 TIELPKTG

>member
-256 CSYVVNCNFM
+256 CSYVVNCNFI

-431 AIPDVEK
+431 AIPDVKK

-579 DGSVAFNKTLKSD
+579 DGSVVFNKTLKSD

-651 GDIVIWTLKITNNGP
+651 GDIVIWTLKIINNGP

-678 SDGLIILSC
+678 PDGLIILSC

-779 NNNGPDEATGVVVVC
+779 TNNGPDEATGVVVC

-968 LTNNIINKS
+968 LTNNIVNKS

-1018 NVQVNDLLDDG
+1018 NVRVNDLLDDG

-1041 YDAKSGIWAVDSL
+1041 YDAKSGIWTIDSL
-1054 APETDETLNIYCKVN
+1054 ASETDETLNIYCKVN

-1212 HFEKSVHVKA
+1212 HFEKSVHVKP

-1240 DLIEYVIEIINNGP
+1240 DLIEYVIEITNNGP

-1347 IENPVNDTYLLVLAK
+1347 IDNPVNDTYLLVLAK

-1373 ENLTHLQSLT
+1373 ENLTHPQSLT

-1391 LPIVLLLLVSMISI
+1391 LPIVLLLLVSMVSI

>member
-380 AVNGGA
+380 TVNGGA
-386 INIVAKTVAIGD
+386 INIVAKTVAIGG

-431 AIPDVEK
+431 AIPDVKK

-498 PVYAKSIY
+498 PIYAKSIY

-636 DLQLNKSSNLIDANY
+636 DLQLNKSSNLINANY

-678 SDGLIILSC
+678 PDGLIILSC
-687 DDENYDKKTG
+687 DDENYNKKTG
-697 ILNIDSLNIGE
+697 ILNIDSLNMGE

-779 NNNGPDEATGVVVVC
+779 TNNGPDEATGVVVC

-809 YDVKSGLWNIGTL
+809 YDVKSGLWNIETL
-822 EMGKSVS
+822 ESGKSVS

-836 NKTGKITND
+836 NKTGKIAND
-845 ANVSG
+845 ASVSG
-850 REYDWNLS
+850 KEYDWNLS
-858 NNYDNKSIDVDV
+858 NNYDNKSIAVDV
-870 CADLAIEKLVN
+870 CADLAIKKLVN
-881 DTAPKFNSL
+881 DTNPKFNSL

-968 LTNNIINKS
+968 LTNNMVNKS
-977 IEVASSADL
+977 IEVAQSVDL
-986 FVKKYVNNTAPDFG
+986 FVKKYVNNTSPDFG

-1029 LIFVKSSSTKGS
+1029 LIFVKSSSTKGN
-1041 YDAKSGIWAVDSL
+1041 YDVKSGIWTIDSL

-1120 DLIKWTIIVSNNGP
+1120 DLIKWTIIVSNKGP

-1212 HFEKSVHVKA
+1212 HFKKSVHVKP

-1240 DLIEYVIEIINNGP
+1240 DLIEYVIEITNNGP

-1294 VDGEKVRLTIN
+1294 VNGEKVRLTIN
-1305 AAANVCGNFEN
+1305 AAANVWGKFEN

-1324 FDYDKSNNH
+1324 FDYDKSNNQ
-1333 DGASVFVSENTTEK
+1333 DGTSVFVSENTTEK

-1362 NSLQKSMISKL
+1362 NSLQKSMVSKL
-1373 ENLTHLQSLT
+1373 ENLTHPQSLT

>member
-266 GNEAIAHDLNNS
+266 SNEAIAHDLNNS

-314 IEDCVFINNSAK
+314 IDDCVFINNSAK

-386 INIVAKTVAIGD
+386 INIVAKTVAIGG

-431 AIPDVEK
+431 AIPDVKK

-498 PVYAKSIY
+498 PIYAKSIY

-608 YKISA
+608 YRISA

-636 DLQLNKSSNLIDANY
+636 DLQLNKSSNLINANY

-678 SDGLIILSC
+678 PDGLIILSC
-687 DDENYDKKTG
+687 DDENYNKKTG
-697 ILNIDSLNIGE
+697 ILNIDSLNMGE

-779 NNNGPDEATGVVVVC
+779 TNNGPDEATGVVVC

-809 YDVKSGLWNIGTL
+809 YDVKSGLWNIETL
-822 EMGKSVS
+822 ESGKSVS

-836 NKTGKITND
+836 NKTGKIAND
-845 ANVSG
+845 ASVSG
-850 REYDWNLS
+850 KEYDWNLS
-858 NNYDNKSIDVDV
+858 NNYDNKSIAVDV
-870 CADLAIEKLVN
+870 CADLAIKKLVN
-881 DTAPKFNSL
+881 DTNPKFNSL

-968 LTNNIINKS
+968 LTNNIVNKS
-977 IEVASSADL
+977 IEVAQSADL
-986 FVKKYVNNTAPDFG
+986 FVKKYVNNTSPDFG

-1029 LIFVKSSSTKGS
+1029 LIFVKSSSTKGN
-1041 YDAKSGIWAVDSL
+1041 YDVKSGIWTIDSL

-1173 LNAGEKLQ
+1173 LNVGEKLQ

-1212 HFEKSVHVKA
+1212 HFKKSVHVKP

-1240 DLIEYVIEIINNGP
+1240 DLIEYVIEITNNGP

-1294 VDGEKVRLTIN
+1294 MNGEKVRLTIN
-1305 AAANVCGNFEN
+1305 AAANACGKFEN

-1324 FDYDKSNNH
+1324 FDYDKSNNQ
-1333 DGASVFVSENTTEK
+1333 DGTSVFVSENTTEK

-1362 NSLQKSMISKL
+1362 NSLQKSMVSKL
-1373 ENLTHLQSLT
+1373 ENLTHPQSLT

>member
-1 MFKNKQKHF
+1 MFKNKQKYF

-51 QNDVVGS
+51 QNNVVGS

-81 GTIHL
+81 GTIYL

-256 CSYVVNCNFM
+256 CSYVVNCNFI

-366 NIEIQNSVFNKNTA
+366 NIEIQNSVFHKNTA

-431 AIPDVEK
+431 AIPDVKK

-579 DGSVAFNKTLKSD
+579 DGSVVFNKTLKSD

-636 DLQLNKSSNLIDANY
+636 DLQLNKSSSLIDANY
-651 GDIVIWTLKITNNGP
+651 GDIVIWTLKIINNGP

-678 SDGLIILSC
+678 PDGLIILSC

-697 ILNIDSLNIGE
+697 ILNIDSLNMGE

-779 NNNGPDEATGVVVVC
+779 TNNGPDEATGVVVC

-822 EMGKSVS
+822 EMGKSVF

-836 NKTGKITND
+836 NKTGKIAND

-922 KSFNGTWNVGKLL
+922 KSFNGRWNVGKLL

-968 LTNNIINKS
+968 LTNNIVNKS

-1018 NVQVNDLLDDG
+1018 NVRVNDLLDDG

-1041 YDAKSGIWAVDSL
+1041 YDAKSGIWTIDSL

-1212 HFEKSVHVKA
+1212 HFEKSVHVKP

-1316 KVAVSSDT
+1316 NVVVSSDT

-1373 ENLTHLQSLT
+1373 ENLTHPQSLT

>member
-1 MFKNKQKHF
+1 MFKNKQKYF

-28 SADLNETS
+28 GVDLNENL
-36 EVPEVSVCKDNLENS
+36 EVLEVSVCKDNLENS
-51 QNDVVGS
+51 QNDIVGS

-75 DNVGDG
+75 DDIDNG

-86 NGYYSAQNNDSVI
+86 NGYYSAQNKDSHV
-99 YVNKNIRIAGG
+99 YVNKNINIVGG
-110 LDTVLDGKN
+110 SDTVLDGKN

-138 KFVNGMD
+138 KFVNGMSG
-145 VHGGA
+145 HGGA
-150 MIILGKNVVV
+150 MIVLGKNVVIKD
-160 ENSVFENNYANHSGG
+160 SVFENNYADYAGA
-175 AIYVLSIFNDSG
+175 AIYVCSIFNDSG
-187 RYPEE
+187 KYPEE

-221 TQVIGCNFVSNKVK
+221 TKVIGCNFVSNKVK
-235 PATNHKS
+235 PTSNHEA

-256 CSYVVNCNFM
+256 CSYVVNCSFINN
-266 GNEAIAHDLNNS
+266 GAIGRNLNNS
-278 HGGAGCVRAGITY
+278 HGGAGCVRAGIIY
-291 QNCKFINNSADQG
+291 QNCKFINNSAGQG
-304 GALTYHASGI
+304 GALTYHASGS

-331 LSTGYMDMDMD
+331 LSTGYIDGDME
-342 LKVIN
+342 LIVVN

-366 NIEIQNSVFNKNTA
+366 NIEIHKSIFNKNIA
-380 AVNGGA
+380 AINGGA
-386 INIVAKTVAIGD
+386 INIIAKTVTVD
-398 TEFNKN
+398 DVEFNKN
-404 TAHVNGGAIYIN
+404 IANVNGGAIYIN
-416 GNKTVIEDSSFMANE
+416 GDKTTIVDSSFIANE
-431 AIPDVEK
+431 AIPDAKK

-447 YINSSSATIN
+447 YVNSSSATIN
-457 KNIFNNNV
+457 KNIFNNNI

-498 PVYAKSIY
+498 PIYAKSIY
-506 YGEDCEVSATLFG
+506 YGEDCEVSATIFG

-608 YKISA
+608 YKVSA

-636 DLQLNKSSNLIDANY
+636 DLQLNKSSNLINANY

-678 SDGLIILSC
+678 PDGLIILSC
-687 DDENYDKKTG
+687 DDENYNKKTG
-697 ILNIDSLNIGE
+697 ILNIDSLNMGE

-760 LVNDTN
+760 LVNDTT

-779 NNNGPDEATGVVVVC
+779 TNNGPDEATGVVVC

-822 EMGKSVS
+822 ERGKSVS

-836 NKTGKITND
+836 NKTGKIAND
-845 ANVSG
+845 ASVSG
-850 REYDWNLS
+850 REYDWNLT
-858 NNYDNKSIDVDV
+858 NNYDNQSIDVEV
-870 CADLAIEKLVN
+870 CADLSIEKLVN
-881 DTAPKFNSL
+881 DTNPKFNSL

-922 KSFNGTWNVGKLL
+922 KSFNGRWNVGKLI

-968 LTNNIINKS
+968 LTNNIVNKS
-977 IEVASSADL
+977 IEVAQSADL
-986 FVKKYVNNTAPDFG
+986 FVKKYVNNTSPDFG

-1012 GPDIAT
+1012 GTDIAT

-1029 LIFVKSSSTKGS
+1029 LIFVKSSSTKGN
-1041 YDAKSGIWAVDSL
+1041 YDVKSGIWTIDSL

-1085 DWNESNNHDNESV
+1085 DWNESNNYDNKSV
-1098 NAVKIAD
+1098 DAVKIAD

-1140 IVNDLLPKSVEYISS
+1140 IVDDLLPKSVEYISS

-1212 HFEKSVHVKA
+1212 HFEKSVHVKP

-1240 DLIEYVIEIINNGP
+1240 DLIEYVIEITNNGP

-1294 VDGEKVRLTIN
+1294 VNGEKVRLTIN
-1305 AAANVCGNFEN
+1305 AAANACGKFEN

-1324 FDYDKSNNH
+1324 FDYDKSNNQ
-1333 DGASVFVSENTTEK
+1333 DGTSVFVSENTTEK

-1362 NSLQKSMISKL
+1362 NSLQKSMVSKL
-1373 ENLTHLQSLT
+1373 KNLTHPQSLT

>member
-386 INIVAKTVAIGD
+386 INIVAKTVAIGG

-431 AIPDVEK
+431 AIPDVKK

-498 PVYAKSIY
+498 PIYAKSIY

-636 DLQLNKSSNLIDANY
+636 DLQLNKSSNLINANY

-678 SDGLIILSC
+678 PDGLIILSC
-687 DDENYDKKTG
+687 DDENYNKKTG
-697 ILNIDSLNIGE
+697 ILNIDSLNMGE

-747 INVNPSADLAVEI
+747 INVNPSADLAVKI

-779 NNNGPDEATGVVVVC
+779 TNNGPDEATGVVVC

-809 YDVKSGLWNIGTL
+809 YDVKSGLWNIETL
-822 EMGKSVS
+822 ESGKSVS

-836 NKTGKITND
+836 NKTGKIAND
-845 ANVSG
+845 ASVSG
-850 REYDWNLS
+850 KEYDWNLS
-858 NNYDNKSIDVDV
+858 NNYDNKSIAVDV
-870 CADLAIEKLVN
+870 CADLAIKKLVN
-881 DTAPKFNSL
+881 DTNPKFNSL

-897 TNNGPDTATGVVVCD
+897 TNNGPDTATGVFVCD

-968 LTNNIINKS
+968 LTNNIVNKS
-977 IEVASSADL
+977 IEVAQSADL
-986 FVKKYVNNTAPDFG
+986 FVKKYVNNTSPDFG

-1029 LIFVKSSSTKGS
+1029 LIFVKSSSTKGN
-1041 YDAKSGIWAVDSL
+1041 YDVKLGIWTIDSL

-1120 DLIKWTIIVSNNGP
+1120 DLIKWTIIVSNKGP

-1212 HFEKSVHVKA
+1212 HFEKSVHVKP

-1240 DLIEYVIEIINNGP
+1240 DLIEYVIEITNNGP

-1294 VDGEKVRLTIN
+1294 VNGEKVRLTIN
-1305 AAANVCGNFEN
+1305 AAANACGKFEN

-1324 FDYDKSNNH
+1324 FDYDKSNNQ
-1333 DGASVFVSENTTEK
+1333 DGTSVFVSENTTEK

-1362 NSLQKSMISKL
+1362 NSLQKSMVSKL
-1373 ENLTHLQSLT
+1373 ENLTHPQSLT

>member
-1 MFKNKQKHF
+1 MFKNKLKHF

-125 IQKTGSNCQISNL
+125 IQKTGSNCQISSL

-356 YGGAVQLKGK
+356 YGGAVHLKGK

-386 INIVAKTVAIGD
+386 INIVAKTVAIGG

-431 AIPDVEK
+431 AIPDVKK

-498 PVYAKSIY
+498 PIYVKSIY

-573 LTVTHE
+573 LTITHE

-636 DLQLNKSSNLIDANY
+636 DLQLNKSSNLINANY

-678 SDGLIILSC
+678 PDGLIILSC
-687 DDENYDKKTG
+687 DDENYNKKTG
-697 ILNIDSLNIGE
+697 ILNIDSLNMGE
-708 SKIINIKTLVNKTGT
+708 SKIINIKTLVNNTGT

-779 NNNGPDEATGVVVVC
+779 TNNGPDEATGVVVC

-809 YDVKSGLWNIGTL
+809 YDVKSGLWNIETL
-822 EMGKSVS
+822 ESGKSVS

-836 NKTGKITND
+836 NKTGKIAND
-845 ANVSG
+845 ASVSG
-850 REYDWNLS
+850 KEYDWNLS
-858 NNYDNKSIDVDV
+858 NNYDNKSIAVDV
-870 CADLAIEKLVN
+870 CADLAIKKLVN
-881 DTAPKFNSL
+881 DTNPKFNSL

-968 LTNNIINKS
+968 LTNNIVNKS
-977 IEVASSADL
+977 IEVAQSADL

-1029 LIFVKSSSTKGS
+1029 LIFVKSSSTKGN
-1041 YDAKSGIWAVDSL
+1041 YDVKSGIWTIDSL

-1212 HFEKSVHVKA
+1212 HFEKSVHVKP

-1240 DLIEYVIEIINNGP
+1240 DLIEYVIEITNNGP

-1294 VDGEKVRLTIN
+1294 VNGEKVRLTIN
-1305 AAANVCGNFEN
+1305 AAANACGKFEN

-1324 FDYDKSNNH
+1324 FDYDKSNNQ
-1333 DGASVFVSENTTEK
+1333 DGTSVFVSENTTEK

-1373 ENLTHLQSLT
+1373 ENLTHPQSLT

>member
-256 CSYVVNCNFM
+256 CSYVVNCNFI

-431 AIPDVEK
+431 AIPDVKK

-498 PVYAKSIY
+498 PVYAKNIY

-573 LTVTHE
+573 LTVTHK
-579 DGSVAFNKTLKSD
+579 DGSVVFNKTLKSD

-636 DLQLNKSSNLIDANY
+636 DLQLNKSSNLINANY

-678 SDGLIILSC
+678 PDGLIILSC
-687 DDENYDKKTG
+687 DDENYNKKTG
-697 ILNIDSLNIGE
+697 ILNIDSLNMGE

-779 NNNGPDEATGVVVVC
+779 TNNGPDEATGVVVC

-809 YDVKSGLWNIGTL
+809 YDVKSGLWNIETL
-822 EMGKSVS
+822 ESGKSVS

-836 NKTGKITND
+836 NKTGKIAND
-845 ANVSG
+845 ASVSG
-850 REYDWNLS
+850 KEYDWNLS

-870 CADLAIEKLVN
+870 CADLAIKKLVN
-881 DTAPKFNSL
+881 DTNPKFNSL

-897 TNNGPDTATGVVVCD
+897 TNNGPDIATGVVVCD

-968 LTNNIINKS
+968 LTNNIVNKS
-977 IEVASSADL
+977 IEVAQSADL
-986 FVKKYVNNTAPDFG
+986 FVKKYVNNTSPDFG

-1029 LIFVKSSSTKGS
+1029 LIFVKSSSTKGN
-1041 YDAKSGIWAVDSL
+1041 YDVKSGIWTIDSL

-1212 HFEKSVHVKA
+1212 HFEKSVHVKP

-1240 DLIEYVIEIINNGP
+1240 DLIEYVIEITNNGP
-1254 DSAENIKVSELLNPN
+1254 DSAENINVSELLNPN

-1294 VDGEKVRLTIN
+1294 AYGEKVRLTIN
-1305 AAANVCGNFEN
+1305 AAANACGKFEN

-1324 FDYDKSNNH
+1324 FDYDKSNNQ
-1333 DGASVFVSENTTEK
+1333 DGTSVFVSENTTEK

-1373 ENLTHLQSLT
+1373 ENLTHPHSLT

>member
-256 CSYVVNCNFM
+256 CSYVVNCNFI

-386 INIVAKTVAIGD
+386 INIVAKTVAIGG

-431 AIPDVEK
+431 AIPDVKK

-498 PVYAKSIY
+498 PIYAKSIY

-636 DLQLNKSSNLIDANY
+636 DLQLNKSSNLINANY

-678 SDGLIILSC
+678 PDGLIILSC
-687 DDENYDKKTG
+687 DDENYNKKTG
-697 ILNIDSLNIGE
+697 ILNIDSLNMGE

-747 INVNPSADLAVEI
+747 INVNPSADLAVKI

-779 NNNGPDEATGVVVVC
+779 TNNGPDEATGVVVC

-836 NKTGKITND
+836 NKTGKIAND
-845 ANVSG
+845 ASVSG
-850 REYDWNLS
+850 KEYDWNLS
-858 NNYDNKSIDVDV
+858 NNYDNKSIAVDV
-870 CADLAIEKLVN
+870 CADLAIKKLVN
-881 DTAPKFNSL
+881 DTNPKFNSL

-968 LTNNIINKS
+968 LTNNIVNKS
-977 IEVASSADL
+977 IEVAQSADL
-986 FVKKYVNNTAPDFG
+986 FVKKYVNNTSPDFG

-1018 NVQVNDLLDDG
+1018 NVQVNDLLDEG

-1041 YDAKSGIWAVDSL
+1041 YDAKSGIWTIDSL

-1098 NAVKIAD
+1098 DAVKIAD
-1105 LSVIKLINNSNPNYN
+1105 LSVIKSINNSNPNYN

-1212 HFEKSVHVKA
+1212 HFEKSVHVKP

-1294 VDGEKVRLTIN
+1294 VDGEKVRMTIN
-1305 AAANVCGNFEN
+1305 AAANVWGKFEN

-1324 FDYDKSNNH
+1324 FDYDKSNNQ
-1333 DGASVFVSENTTEK
+1333 DGTSVFVSENTTEK
-1347 IENPVNDTYLLVLAK
+1347 IENPVNDTYLLVLTK

-1373 ENLTHLQSLT
+1373 ENLTHPQSLT

>member
-28 SADLNETS
+28 SADLNETL

-256 CSYVVNCNFM
+256 CSYVVNCNFI

-386 INIVAKTVAIGD
+386 INIVAKTVAIGG

-431 AIPDVEK
+431 AIPDVKK

-498 PVYAKSIY
+498 PIYVKSIY

-636 DLQLNKSSNLIDANY
+636 DLQLNKSSNLINANY

-678 SDGLIILSC
+678 PDGLIILSC
-687 DDENYDKKTG
+687 DDENYNKKTG
-697 ILNIDSLNIGE
+697 ILNIDSLNMGE

-747 INVNPSADLAVEI
+747 INVNPSADLAVKI

-779 NNNGPDEATGVVVVC
+779 TNNGPDEATGVVVC

-809 YDVKSGLWNIGTL
+809 YDVKSGLWNIETL
-822 EMGKSVS
+822 ESGKSVS

-836 NKTGKITND
+836 NKTGKIAND
-845 ANVSG
+845 ASVSG
-850 REYDWNLS
+850 KEYDWNLS
-858 NNYDNKSIDVDV
+858 NNYDNKSIAVDV
-870 CADLAIEKLVN
+870 CADLAIKKLVN
-881 DTAPKFNSL
+881 DTNPKFNSL

-968 LTNNIINKS
+968 LTNNIVNKS
-977 IEVASSADL
+977 IEVAQSADL
-986 FVKKYVNNTAPDFG
+986 FVKKYVNNTSPDFG

-1029 LIFVKSSSTKGS
+1029 LIFVKSSSTKGN
-1041 YDAKSGIWAVDSL
+1041 YDVKSGIWTIDSL
-1054 APETDETLNIYCKVN
+1054 ASETDETLNIYCKVN

-1212 HFEKSVHVKA
+1212 HFEKSVHVKP

-1240 DLIEYVIEIINNGP
+1240 DLIEYVIEITNNGP

-1294 VDGEKVRLTIN
+1294 VNGEKVRLTIN
-1305 AAANVCGNFEN
+1305 AAANACGKFEN

-1324 FDYDKSNNH
+1324 FDYDKSNNQ
-1333 DGASVFVSENTTEK
+1333 DGTSVFVSENTTEK

-1362 NSLQKSMISKL
+1362 NSLQKSMVSKL
-1373 ENLTHLQSLT
+1373 ENLTHPQSLT